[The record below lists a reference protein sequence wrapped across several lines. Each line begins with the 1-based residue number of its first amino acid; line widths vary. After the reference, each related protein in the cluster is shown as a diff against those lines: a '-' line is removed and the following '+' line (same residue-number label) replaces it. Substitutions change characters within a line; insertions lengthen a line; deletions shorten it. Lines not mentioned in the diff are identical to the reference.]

1 MKTKVLFLFALL
13 ACVLSAS
20 AQKVKTVEGE
30 YAFIV
35 PSTITPAEAKLTAV
49 ERAKTEALAK
59 EFGTIVSQTN
69 STMMSTENE
78 RTKSSFFSLGDSE
91 VRGEWLK
98 TIDQK
103 VEQQIVDDQLV
114 IKAWVKGEAREVTFA
129 KVEFETRLLRNGKED
144 KFESEEFRDGDE
156 FYISFCSPANG
167 YLAIYLLDAERN
179 ANRIVPE
186 DPKSGKE
193 EDGCYS
199 VDHSQRYVFIDDSEK
214 HLILKL
220 DQEQEINQLY
230 IVFSPNKFYTPV
242 DKRLLDNSDLEKYR
256 DQVFKESYHLPYI
269 PFKDF
274 QKWLV
279 KLRKKDPEV
288 QVVTKFIKIKK

>member
-1 MKTKVLFLFALL
+1 MRKKVLFLFALL
-13 ACVLSAS
+13 VSVLSAS

-30 YAFIV
+30 YMFIV

-129 KVEFETRLLRNGKED
+129 KVEFETHLLRNGKED
-144 KFESEEFRDGDE
+144 KFESEEFRCNDD
-156 FYISFCSPANG
+156 FYISFNSPADG
-167 YLAIYLLDAERN
+167 YLAIYQLDAERK
-179 ANRIVPE
+179 ANLIFPYNQKPFCGVKRN
-186 DPKSGKE
+186 
-193 EDGCYS
+193 
-199 VDHSQRYVFIDDSEK
+199 QREVISDEWGRGLNPYT
-214 HLILKL
+214 
-220 DQEQEINQLY
+220 DQVQEINQVY
-230 IVFSPNKFYTPV
+230 IIFSPNKFYVPNSQQPT
-242 DKRLLDNSDLEKYR
+242 DHSDLAK
-256 DQVFKESYHLPYI
+256 FKKDKELEHLPYI

>member
-1 MKTKVLFLFALL
+1 MRKRVLFLFALL
-13 ACVLSAS
+13 VCVLSAS

-30 YAFIV
+30 YMFIV
-35 PSTITPAEAKLTAV
+35 PSTLTPAEAKLTAV

-69 STMMSTENE
+69 STMMSTEND

-144 KFESEEFRDGDE
+144 KFESEVFRHGDD
-156 FYISFCSPANG
+156 FYISFCTPANG
-167 YLAIYLLDAERN
+167 YVSVYLLDAERK
-179 ANRIVPE
+179 ANLIVPVI
-186 DPKSGKE
+186 GKE
-193 EDGCYS
+193 LCP
-199 VDHSQRYVFIDDSEK
+199 VNRNQPYVFGDKDGDA
-214 HLILKL
+214 LKL
-220 DQEQEINQLY
+220 YTDQVQEINQVY
-230 IVFSPNKFYTPV
+230 VIFSPNKFYVPNIQQPT
-242 DKRLLDNSDLEKYR
+242 DHSDLAK
-256 DQVFKESYHLPYI
+256 FKKDKKDKELEHLPYI